1 MYSSMKK
8 GCSYS
13 HERHITRVWET
24 AVHDY
29 VVLLTLSLQT
39 QSTTCVNLLLK
50 VKWQSQD
57 EMARR
62 TSNLENNNQRK
73 STKALQVWVQFPYL
87 QFLNFLSHYLLSVE
101 ILSEGRE
108 LSVSYV
114 GGWAAVS
121 RRGATNTT
129 ELWKA
134 LRSTHALSKEVW
146 HIAPDG
152 NLKKGKTRE
161 LHWIQSISVMNSIA
175 EGEECN
181 FCATGGIKRNRTT
194 LKRLKW
200 CLPMQ
205 NWQQR
210 CQCVAMRLLGC
221 SGWLLGEMHFKPP
234 G

>member
-1 MYSSMKK
+1 MCCHLMYSSMKK

-87 QFLNFLSHYLLSVE
+87 QFLYFLSHYLLSVE
-101 ILSEGRE
+101 ILSERERAKRLICGR
-108 LSVSYV
+108 V
-114 GGWAAVS
+114 GGS
-121 RRGATNTT
+121 
-129 ELWKA
+129 KPK
-134 LRSTHALSKEVW
+134 RSHKY
-146 HIAPDG
+146 
-152 NLKKGKTRE
+152 
-161 LHWIQSISVMNSIA
+161 
-175 EGEECN
+175 
-181 FCATGGIKRNRTT
+181 NRTVKSLEIYT
-194 LKRLKW
+194 
-200 CLPMQ
+200 CT
-205 NWQQR
+205 
-210 CQCVAMRLLGC
+210 
-221 SGWLLGEMHFKPP
+221 F
-234 G
+234 

>member
-1 MYSSMKK
+1 MKWLDGHLTWK
-8 GCSYS
+8 IITKESPQKHYRFEFNS
-13 HERHITRVWET
+13 HISNFW
-24 AVHDY
+24 
-29 VVLLTLSLQT
+29 
-39 QSTTCVNLLLK
+39 
-50 VKWQSQD
+50 
-57 EMARR
+57 
-62 TSNLENNNQRK
+62 TSWAIICFQWRFWA
-73 STKALQVWVQFPYL
+73 S
-87 QFLNFLSHYLLSVE
+87 
-101 ILSEGRE
+101 GRE